1 MATRH
6 QAREVVTTLLYAND
20 IGNKDIEKFTDEIL
34 EDKKI
39 RNRQKDF
46 ALSLY
51 NGVIEHLD
59 SIDKELNS
67 HMQSWDFDKVGRIE
81 RAILRLGTYEL
92 MYSDLDR
99 AVIINE
105 ALEIVKK
112 LADTKA
118 TKFVNGVLDAV
129 RKRYS

>member
-6 QAREVVTTLLYAND
+6 QARETVTTLLYAND
-20 IGNKDIEKFTDEIL
+20 IGNKDIDKFLDEIL

-39 RNRQKDF
+39 RNRQKEF

-51 NGVIEHLD
+51 NGVMENIED
-59 SIDKELNS
+59 IDKELNS
-67 HMQSWDFDKVGRIE
+67 HMQSWDFSKVGKIE

-112 LADTKA
+112 LADAKA
-118 TKFVNGVLDAV
+118 TKFINGVLDAV
-129 RKRYS
+129 KKRYS